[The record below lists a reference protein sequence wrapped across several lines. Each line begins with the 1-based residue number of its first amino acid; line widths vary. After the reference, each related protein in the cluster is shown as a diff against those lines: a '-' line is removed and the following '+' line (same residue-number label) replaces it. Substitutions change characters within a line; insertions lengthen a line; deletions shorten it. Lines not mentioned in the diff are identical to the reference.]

1 MRLPLLRRLFT
12 LSPAHLVTLSLLL
25 GTIAM
30 TVYFAAGASGAAPAE
45 SSSQMLVHNVY
56 FTLKDPSPEAQQ
68 KLVAACHK
76 YLSSHPGTVYYAAGT
91 LVEELKREVNDR
103 DFHVGLHLVFK
114 DKAAHD
120 KYQDA
125 PQHLKFIEENK
136 ATWKKVRVFDSYA
149 SGAAK

>member
-1 MRLPLLRRLFT
+1 MKSPSLRRLFT
-12 LSPAHLVTLSLLL
+12 LSPSHLVTLSLLL
-25 GTIAM
+25 GITAM
-30 TVYFAAGASGAAPAE
+30 TVFLAAGTSGAAPAE
-45 SSSQMLVHNVY
+45 NSSQMLVHNVY

-76 YLSSHPGTVYYAAGT
+76 YLSSHPGTVFYAAGT

-103 DFHVGLHLVFK
+103 DFHVGLHVIFK

-125 PQHLKFIEENK
+125 AAHLKFIEENK

-149 SGAAK
+149 SAAPK